1 MQWEIAQR
9 GIGIE
14 TNPSSNFM
22 IGTISRYDEH
32 PITQFYNEGLTFDYE
47 KLNNSA
53 QIWTSINTDDQGK
66 FDIKLENEY
75 ALIALA
81 LERQMDENGN
91 HIYSKT
97 MIYNWL
103 DKIRRMGLDQSFLI
117 SQTSVYGE
125 TEEEKIQDE
134 QYRRYERV

>member
-1 MQWEIAQR
+1 
-9 GIGIE
+9 
-14 TNPSSNFM
+14 
-22 IGTISRYDEH
+22 
-32 PITQFYNEGLTFDYE
+32 
-47 KLNNSA
+47 
-53 QIWTSINTDDQGK
+53 
-66 FDIKLENEY
+66 
-75 ALIALA
+75 
-81 LERQMDENGN
+81 MDENGN